1 MAKIVKVNEDFS
13 LRYNSREDQTGDTV
27 LDLNIDFSN
36 PKEQS
41 TVATRLNT
49 WLTAIGYM
57 DLEVVMKEKK

>member
-13 LRYNSREDQTGDTV
+13 LRYNSREDQSGDTV
-27 LDLNIDFSN
+27 LDLNVDFTN

-57 DLEVVMKEKK
+57 ELEVVVKGKK

>member
-13 LRYNSREDQTGDTV
+13 LRYNSREDQSGDTV
-27 LDLNIDFSN
+27 LDLNVDFTN

-57 DLEVVMKEKK
+57 DLEVVVKGKK

>member
-13 LRYNSREDQTGDTV
+13 LRYNSREDQSGDTI
-27 LDLNIDFSN
+27 LDLNIDFTN
-36 PKEQS
+36 PKEQA

-57 DLEVVMKEKK
+57 ELEVVVKGKK

>member
-1 MAKIVKVNEDFS
+1 MAKLVKINEDFS
-13 LRYNSREDQTGDTV
+13 LRYNSREEQSGDTV
-27 LDLNIDFSN
+27 LDLNVDFSN

-57 DLEVVMKEKK
+57 DLEVVVKKTK

>member
-1 MAKIVKVNEDFS
+1 MAKLVKVNEDFS

-49 WLTAIGYM
+49 WLVAIGYM
-57 DLEVVMKEKK
+57 DLEVVVKEKK

>member
-41 TVATRLNT
+41 IVATRLNT

-57 DLEVVMKEKK
+57 DLEVVVKEKK

>member
-1 MAKIVKVNEDFS
+1 MAKLVKINEDFS
-13 LRYNSREDQTGDTV
+13 LRYNSREEQSGDTV
-27 LDLNIDFSN
+27 LDLNVDFSN

-57 DLEVVMKEKK
+57 ELEVVVKKTK

>member
-1 MAKIVKVNEDFS
+1 MAKLVKVNEDFS
-13 LRYNSREDQTGDTV
+13 LRYNSREEQSGDTV
-27 LDLNIDFSN
+27 LDLNVDFSN

-57 DLEVVMKEKK
+57 DLEVVVKKTK